1 MLLNAFRPIFHFWE
15 FENLHSFLIPLIFL
29 VALAIQFFLFFLF
42 RQLKRPWLPIAVCGG
57 LLLVGDIAV
66 VIIVQQLERAAIGIA
81 LVGLILETYL
91 LTAALGLAAGL
102 LISYIV
108 KKKSA

>member
-1 MLLNAFRPIFHFWE
+1 MLLNAFRAIFRFWE
-15 FENLHSFLIPLIFL
+15 FGNLHSFLIPLIFL
-29 VALAIQFFLFFLF
+29 VALAIQFFLF

-102 LISYIV
+102 LISLIA

>member
-1 MLLNAFRPIFHFWE
+1 MLLNAFRAIFHFWE
-15 FENLHSFLIPLIFL
+15 FGNLHSFLIPLVFL
-29 VALAIQFFLFFLF
+29 AALAIQFFLF

-66 VIIVQQLERAAIGIA
+66 MIIVQQLDRTAIGIA
-81 LVGLILETYL
+81 LVWLILETYL
-91 LTAALGLAAGL
+91 LTVVLGLAAGL

>member
-15 FENLHSFLIPLIFL
+15 FENLHSFLIPLVFL
-29 VALAIQFFLFFLF
+29 VALAIQFFLF

-66 VIIVQQLERAAIGIA
+66 MIIVQQPSIQRIPGLERFAKAFVIRIP
-81 LVGLILETYL
+81 L
-91 LTAALGLAAGL
+91 
-102 LISYIV
+102 S
-108 KKKSA
+108 

>member
-1 MLLNAFRPIFHFWE
+1 M
-15 FENLHSFLIPLIFL
+15 
-29 VALAIQFFLFFLF
+29 
-42 RQLKRPWLPIAVCGG
+42 
-57 LLLVGDIAV
+57 GDIAV

-81 LVGLILETYL
+81 LVWLILETYL
-91 LTAALGLAAGL
+91 LAAALGLAAGL

>member
-1 MLLNAFRPIFHFWE
+1 MLLNAFRAIFRFWE
-15 FENLHSFLIPLIFL
+15 FGNLHSFLIHLVFL
-29 VALAIQFFLFFLF
+29 AALAIQFFLF

-57 LLLVGDIAV
+57 LLLVVDIAV
-66 VIIVQQLERAAIGIA
+66 MIIVQQLERAAIGIA
-81 LVGLILETYL
+81 LVWLILETYL
-91 LTAALGLAAGL
+91 LTVVLGLAAGL

>member
-15 FENLHSFLIPLIFL
+15 FENLHSFLIPLVFL
-29 VALAIQFFLFFLF
+29 VALAIQCFLF
-42 RQLKRPWLPIAVCGG
+42 RQLKRLWLPIAVCGG

-102 LISYIV
+102 LISLIA

>member
-15 FENLHSFLIPLIFL
+15 FENLHSFLIPLVFL
-29 VALAIQFFLFFLF
+29 VALAIQFFLF

-57 LLLVGDIAV
+57 RLLVGDIAV

-102 LISYIV
+102 LISHIV

>member
-15 FENLHSFLIPLIFL
+15 FGNLHSFLIPLVFL
-29 VALAIQFFLFFLF
+29 VALAIQFFLF

-66 VIIVQQLERAAIGIA
+66 MIIVQQPSIQRIPGLERFAKAFVIRIP
-81 LVGLILETYL
+81 L
-91 LTAALGLAAGL
+91 
-102 LISYIV
+102 S
-108 KKKSA
+108 

>member
-1 MLLNAFRPIFHFWE
+1 MLLNAFRAIFHFWE
-15 FENLHSFLIPLIFL
+15 FGNLHSFLIPLIFL
-29 VALAIQFFLFFLF
+29 VALAIQFFLF
-42 RQLKRPWLPIAVCGG
+42 RQLKRSWLPIAVCGG

-102 LISYIV
+102 LISHIV